1 MTSSRYLVILMLGA
15 AAACGGAA
23 AGRVA
28 PAPAEPEASIAGFL
42 AAAKA
47 GDLGRLGELW
57 GDERGSSSATRHIPA
72 EERQRRLTIIA
83 RLLGHDE
90 YRITGWEPSAARRGR
105 RVYQV
110 ELSRGGRRAV
120 VPFTLAP
127 SRAGGWLVAEVGLD
141 AAVPVSRPPQP

>member
-1 MTSSRYLVILMLGA
+1 M
-15 AAACGGAA
+15 
-23 AGRVA
+23 GRVA

-57 GDERGSSSATRHIPA
+57 GDERGPSNASNVIPA

-90 YRITGWEPSAARRGR
+90 YRIAGWEPSAARRGR
-105 RVYQV
+105 RVFQV
-110 ELSRGGRRAV
+110 ELSREGRRAM

-127 SRAGGWLVAEVGLD
+127 SRSGGWLVAEVGLD
-141 AAVPVSRPPQP
+141 AAVPVSQPPQP